1 MYPIIRD
8 GLMVPREDTI
18 VRTDWTMI
26 HSMLGAFEPFDFVFV
41 AHLMFVILGYTNDLS
56 VC

>member
-1 MYPIIRD
+1 
-8 GLMVPREDTI
+8 MVPREDTI